1 MRIEPFQQQH
11 WTAQHESNIRYN
23 LIGSGIAP
31 LSMNELL
38 ALDGSIPENRM
49 VSLANLPV
57 DYSATNGA
65 VSLREEIAG
74 TYEACGPENILV
86 TTGASEA
93 NFLAFNTMLSAG
105 DHVIAPYPAYQQ
117 LLSIPRAIGCDVS
130 LWHCRRENGFKFDLS
145 ELEGLVTS
153 KTKLI
158 VVNSPLNPTGTTL
171 TNADMA
177 GIYAMAKNVGAFL
190 LSDEVFR
197 WLHPASAPCE
207 MAPAFNLGDS
217 AISIGT
223 MSKPFGLAGLRTGW
237 IAAQPEFIEKCRALR
252 YYVSF
257 STGSINDLLA
267 TIALKNKERIFQRS
281 NGIITTNLALAE
293 QWVAARANLLS
304 FIAPSGGPVG
314 MLHYRLDI
322 PSIQLADRLAAE
334 YGVLLAPGTVF
345 GLESYLRLPLGRNP
359 EVFRDGIEAID
370 KCFSDLLGRRSAG
383 KVLQSSAHAP

>member
-1 MRIEPFQQQH
+1 
-11 WTAQHESNIRYN
+11 
-23 LIGSGIAP
+23 
-31 LSMNELL
+31 
-38 ALDGSIPENRM
+38 
-49 VSLANLPV
+49 
-57 DYSATNGA
+57 
-65 VSLREEIAG
+65 
-74 TYEACGPENILV
+74 
-86 TTGASEA
+86 
-93 NFLAFNTMLSAG
+93 
-105 DHVIAPYPAYQQ
+105 
-117 LLSIPRAIGCDVS
+117 
-130 LWHCRRENGFKFDLS
+130 
-145 ELEGLVTS
+145 LEGLVTS